1 MQAKVEIC
9 GVNTSELPV
18 YSGAQTDALLR
29 RAAAGDRGARDEL
42 IRGNLRLVLSVVQRF
57 RDRGESPDDLFQVG
71 CIGHRARRAVFHL
84 CRADERAL
92 WKSSDTS

>member
-42 IRGNLRLVLSVVQRF
+42 IRGNLDRKSVV
-57 RDRGESPDDLFQVG
+57 
-71 CIGHRARRAVFHL
+71 
-84 CRADERAL
+84 
-92 WKSSDTS
+92 

>member
-57 RDRGESPDDLFQVG
+57 RDRSDEIHRPFQ
-71 CIGHRARRAVFHL
+71 HRARRAVFHL